1 MLNQT
6 DNRMEQLNKVELIGV
21 VGSVKINKMGDA
33 LCARLSVVTN
43 FAYKDRNGGAIV
55 ETTWHNV
62 VAFDG
67 KDKDC
72 LEDIQKGMTVNVV
85 GRLRNVR
92 FIGVDGEDRTV
103 TEILANKLKIV
114 DS

>member
-1 MLNQT
+1 
-6 DNRMEQLNKVELIGV
+6 MEQLNKVELIGV

-43 FAYKDRNGGAIV
+43 YAHKDRDGGAVI

-67 KDKDC
+67 RDKDC
-72 LEDIQKGMTVNVV
+72 LEDLQKGMTVNVV

-92 FIGVDGEDRTV
+92 FTGADGEDRTV